1 LAACAAETI
10 VVSVFFFPP
19 PLSRFFSLVKEQFVL
34 VFENDDFVPSI
45 LETIA
50 PMEKNLSSLLV

>member
-1 LAACAAETI
+1 
-10 VVSVFFFPP
+10 
-19 PLSRFFSLVKEQFVL
+19 LVKEQFVL

-50 PMEKNLSSLLV
+50 PMEEEEKNLSSLLV